1 MSKKR
6 EIDIKSNFY
15 ILFKSYRDK
24 QLIKQQQLAK
34 QTENY
39 EAAEH
44 KEVSEFE
51 QKPLLKFNEFND
63 EEKNEIKEMRLEKN
77 KKRKAQISDEERLA
91 KIQKKN

>member
-1 MSKKR
+1 M
-6 EIDIKSNFY
+6 KSNFY

-44 KEVSEFE
+44 KGVSEFE
-51 QKPLLKFNEFND
+51 QKQLLKFNEFND
-63 EEKNEIKEMRLEKN
+63 EEENEIKEM
-77 KKRKAQISDEERLA
+77 
-91 KIQKKN
+91 

>member
-1 MSKKR
+1 M
-6 EIDIKSNFY
+6 KSNFY

-39 EAAEH
+39 EAAKH

-63 EEKNEIKEMRLEKN
+63 EENEIKEMRREKN
-77 KKRKAQISDEERLA
+77 KKRKAQISGEERLA
-91 KIQKKN
+91 KIKKNP